1 LPDVIHTAKGLA
13 MSRLAPREFAR
24 KLRRNGT
31 DAERALWFHLR
42 DRRLGGLKFRRQHPI
57 GPYTVD
63 FACVEARLIV
73 ELDGGQH
80 LDACSRDALRT
91 AFLEA
96 QGWRVIRLWDH
107 EALALR
113 FESLEAVLAAACPT
127 SPAPAP
133 G

>member
-1 LPDVIHTAKGLA
+1 

-24 KLRRNGT
+24 KLRRCGT

-80 LDACSRDALRT
+80 LDARSRDALRT
-91 AFLEA
+91 VFLEA

-107 EALALR
+107 EALTLR
-113 FESLEAVLAAACPT
+113 FESLDAVLATARPT

>member
-1 LPDVIHTAKGLA
+1 MP
-13 MSRLAPREFAR
+13 RLAPREFAR
-24 KLRRNGT
+24 KLRHNGT

-63 FACVEARLIV
+63 FACVEAGLVV

-80 LDACSRDALRT
+80 LEARSRDAART
-91 AFLEA
+91 AFLESR
-96 QGWRVIRLWDH
+96 GWRVIRLWNH
-107 EALALR
+107 EALTLRIDALQ
-113 FESLEAVLAAACPT
+113 AVLAAARLT
-127 SPAPAP
+127 SRAPAP

>member
-1 LPDVIHTAKGLA
+1 MP
-13 MSRLAPREFAR
+13 RLAPREFAR
-24 KLRRNGT
+24 KLRHNGT

-80 LDACSRDALRT
+80 LEVRSRDAART
-91 AFLEA
+91 AFLESL
-96 QGWRVIRLWDH
+96 GWRVIRLWDH
-107 EALALR
+107 EALTLR
-113 FESLEAVLAAACPT
+113 TESLEAVLLTARPI

>member
-1 LPDVIHTAKGLA
+1 MA
-13 MSRLAPREFAR
+13 RLAPREFAR

-80 LDACSRDALRT
+80 LEACSRDAVRT

-107 EALALR
+107 EDLTLR
-113 FESLEAVLAAACPT
+113 LESLEAVLAAACPT
-127 SPAPAP
+127 APAPAP

>member
-1 LPDVIHTAKGLA
+1 MP
-13 MSRLAPREFAR
+13 RLAPREFAP
-24 KLRRNGT
+24 KLRRDGT

-42 DRRLGGLKFRRQHPI
+42 DRRLRGLKFRRQHSI

-63 FACVEARLIV
+63 FACIEARLIV

-80 LDACSRDALRT
+80 LDAVSRDAART

-107 EALALR
+107 EALTLRTEAL
-113 FESLEAVLAAACPT
+113 AAILAAAGPT